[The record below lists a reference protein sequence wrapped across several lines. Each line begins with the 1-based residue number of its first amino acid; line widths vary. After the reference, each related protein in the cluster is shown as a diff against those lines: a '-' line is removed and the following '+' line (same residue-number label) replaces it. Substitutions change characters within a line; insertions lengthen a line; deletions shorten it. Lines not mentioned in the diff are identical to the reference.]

1 MARRFSE
8 DELIATLF
16 APLAGA
22 AALGLRDDAALLPAS
37 KNPLVATTDALVAG
51 VHFFEDDPPGL
62 IAKKALRVNLSDLAA
77 KGAEPVGFLLAIAL
91 PPDWT
96 NDWLAAFAAGL
107 GEDALA
113 YRCPLLGGDTVST
126 PGPLTLSVT
135 ALGEAPEG
143 RFIARTTGQAGDA
156 VFVSGT
162 IGDAAL
168 GLRLRRD
175 AALARRLSAPARDHL
190 LERYLLP
197 RPRLA
202 LAAAL
207 RVHATAAMDVSDGL
221 VGDLAK
227 LARASKLGAKV
238 TLASVPF
245 SDAAREAIALDP
257 RLLDVALTGGDDYE
271 VLCCVGS
278 GGAQFAAA
286 ARAASAPCARIGELI
301 AGDRETVFLDEL
313 GKPRNFNR
321 LSFSHF

>member
-37 KNPLVATTDALVAG
+37 KNPLVATTDALVGG

-77 KGAEPVGFLLAIAL
+77 KGAEPIGFLLAVAL

-107 GEDALA
+107 GEDARA

-126 PGPLTLSVT
+126 PGPLTLSIT

-143 RFIARTTGQAGDA
+143 SFVARNSGQAGDS

-175 AALARRLSAPARDHL
+175 EAFARRLSAPARDHL

-197 RPRLA
+197 RPQLA

-207 RVHATAAMDVSDGL
+207 RLHATAAMDVSDGL

-238 TLASVPF
+238 ALASVPL
-245 SDAAREAIALDP
+245 SEAAREAIALDP
-257 RLLDVALTGGDDYE
+257 SLLEVALTGGDDYE
-271 VLCCVGS
+271 ILCCADS
-278 GGAQFAAA
+278 GEARFAAA
-286 ARAASAPCARIGELI
+286 ARASGAPCARIGELI
-301 AGDRETVFLDEL
+301 AGYRETVFLDED
-313 GKPRNFNR
+313 GKSMNFNR

>member
-51 VHFFEDDPPGL
+51 VHFFADDPPGL

-126 PGPLTLSVT
+126 PGPLTLSIT

-143 RFIARTTGQAGDA
+143 RFVARTAGQAGDA
-156 VFVSGT
+156 IFVTGT

-175 AALARRLSAPARDHL
+175 EAFARRLSAPARDHL

-207 RVHATAAMDVSDGL
+207 RLHATRRDGRFRRPRRRSRQT
-221 VGDLAK
+221 G
-227 LARASKLGAKV
+227 ARLEARRESR
-238 TLASVPF
+238 
-245 SDAAREAIALDP
+245 ARERAAF
-257 RLLDVALTGGDDYE
+257 RRGAGGDRSRPKP
-271 VLCCVGS
+271 VGCRADGRRRLRDPLLRRLWRGAIRG
-278 GGAQFAAA
+278 GGASLRRALRENRRTNCWRPRDGFSRR
-286 ARAASAPCARIGELI
+286 ARKSKELQ
-301 AGDRETVFLDEL
+301 
-313 GKPRNFNR
+313 
-321 LSFSHF
+321 